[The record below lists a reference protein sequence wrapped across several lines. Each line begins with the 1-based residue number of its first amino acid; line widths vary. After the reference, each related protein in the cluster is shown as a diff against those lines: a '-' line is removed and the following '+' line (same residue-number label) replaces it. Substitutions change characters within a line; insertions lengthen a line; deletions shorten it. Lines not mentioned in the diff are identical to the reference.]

1 MWQIF
6 IGSVILSIIHALIPN
21 HWLPLIAIAKAEKW
35 SKPVA
40 ITATLITG
48 LSHVISSLVIGLI
61 IGIIGYKLSESY
73 TDLTEILSAT
83 ILVIMG
89 LIYIVLDFK
98 KNSHHHEHFKNPE
111 NLKKNSHWAII
122 LTLSIAMF
130 FTPCLEI
137 EAYYFKAGMFGWSG
151 ILLVSLVYLVITL
164 LIMSTLVYLG
174 LSGINKFKSHF
185 LEHHDKLITGI
196 VLLVLGIVAY
206 FVKY

>member
-6 IGSVILSIIHALIPN
+6 LGSIILSIIHALIPN

-40 ITATLITG
+40 MTATAITG
-48 LSHVISSLVIGLI
+48 LSHVLSSLAIGLI
-61 IGIIGYKLSESY
+61 LGIIGYKLSKSY
-73 TDLTEILSAT
+73 TDLTEIIAAT
-83 ILVIMG
+83 ILVLMG
-89 LIYIVLDFK
+89 LVYLILDFK
-98 KNSHHHEHFKNPE
+98 KNKHSHEHFKNTE
-111 NLKKNSHWAII
+111 DLKKKSSWAII

-137 EAYYFKAGMFGWSG
+137 EAYYFQAGIYGWSG
-151 ILLVSLVYLVITL
+151 ILIVSLVYLVITL
-164 LIMSTLVYLG
+164 LVMMTLVYLG

-185 LEHHDKLITGI
+185 LEHHDKLLSGI
-196 VLLVLGIVAY
+196 VLLVLGVISY